1 MTEEA
6 NNRQFQEVSE
16 MLQFNG
22 FVIDLFTTESGSLG
36 MTISTVEQGYPTNE
50 NARSVDVFVKR
61 DTLEVTSI

>member
-1 MTEEA
+1 MAEEA

>member
-1 MTEEA
+1 MAEEA

-61 DTLEVTSI
+61 DTLEVTAI